1 MALFDLPLSELRT
14 YQAPPCKPADFDVFW
29 QRTLTEARAHDLAP
43 HFEPVTEAVYRLASV
58 YDVTFRGWGGH
69 PIKGWL
75 LVPTGT
81 TQRLPT
87 VISYVGYGGGRGL
100 PIDHLAPVAAGFAH
114 FVMDTRGQGSVWS
127 PGDTPDPAGSGPHH
141 PGFMTHGV
149 ESPDTYYYRR
159 VFTDAVRAIEAACTH
174 PHVDPQRLLVAGGSQ
189 GGGIAIAAAA
199 LTPQVKLLAAD
210 VPFLCHIRRGS
221 ELTDRMPYAEI
232 AAYLKCHRQR
242 AGTVFTTL
250 AYFDGV
256 NFAPRIRAR
265 TLFSVGLMD
274 MVCPPSTVFA
284 AYNRIAAEKDIRV
297 YDYNEHEGGG
307 ALQLLERLR
316 WATQYL

>member
-14 YQAPPCKPADFDVFW
+14 YQAPPCEPTDFDAFW
-29 QRTLTEARAHDLAP
+29 QRTLAEARAHDLAP
-43 HFEPVTEAVYRLASV
+43 RFVPVTEAVYRLASV
-58 YDVTFRGWGGH
+58 YDVTFNGWGGH
-69 PIKGWL
+69 AIKGWL
-75 LVPTGT
+75 LVPAGT

-100 PIDHLAPVAAGFAH
+100 PLDHLAPVAAGLAH

-174 PHVDPQRLLVAGGSQ
+174 WQVDPQRLLVAGGSQ

-199 LTPQVKLLAAD
+199 LVPQVKLLAAD
-210 VPFLCHIRRGS
+210 VPFLCHFRRGC

-242 AGTVFTTL
+242 VDAVFSTL
-250 AYFDGV
+250 AYFDGA

-265 TLFSVGLMD
+265 TLFSVALMD

-284 AYNRIAAEKDIRV
+284 AYNRISAEKDIRV
-297 YDYNEHEGGG
+297 YDYNDHEGGG